1 MWSLASLLALA
12 LVADVDRS
20 VWTPALPSA
29 PLQDSDRP
37 RAAGTQEILYVN
49 FDGGVLLG
57 GCGNQAHYNCS
68 TLADLF
74 DGYVG
79 PFTGNETQRISILQ
93 ATRKAVEDFGVRVT
107 VARPSDDVDYTM
119 VMYGNLGSQ
128 DFAGIAPY
136 IDCEDVH
143 ANDTSFC
150 AAFDTSNTGSTVI
163 LQEAAHTWGL
173 EHVDAE
179 FDVLNPFKSSGLHQ
193 SFTDEC
199 HRIVSNTDLQP
210 TPGACNQ
217 VHVRFCDTGFQNSY
231 QEMKYLF
238 GEPVPDTTAPQLE
251 ITSPIDGESYVLPI
265 TVPLLGRITDDLDP
279 QFYHIEI
286 FVVTAQGEQPL
297 TERDDVDL
305 DLLLENPPA
314 DDYEL
319 RVVVSDE
326 AGNRGESRVSFTILA
341 EGSELPS
348 DDENEIIDD
357 GGESCGIGSPRGPWS
372 LGLALLVA
380 GRRRRRGSEAERGR

>member
-1 MWSLASLLALA
+1 MWSLASVLALA
-12 LVADVDRS
+12 LFGDGDRS

-29 PLQDSDRP
+29 PLTAGLRP
-37 RAAGTQEILYVN
+37 RAVGTEEILYVN
-49 FDGGVLLG
+49 FDGGVLLA
-57 GCGNQAHYNCS
+57 GCGNEAHYNCS
-68 TLADLF
+68 TLADVF
-74 DGYVG
+74 DGYIG
-79 PFTGNETQRISILQ
+79 PFTGNDNQRISILQ
-93 ATRKAVEDFGVRVT
+93 ATRKTLADFGVRVT
-107 VARPSDDVDYTM
+107 VARPPADVDYTM
-119 VMYGNLGSQ
+119 VMYGDLGPQ
-128 DFAGIAPY
+128 DFAGVAPY

-179 FDVLNPFKSSGLHQ
+179 FDVLNPFKSSGIRQ

-210 TPGACNQ
+210 TAGSCNQ
-217 VHVRFCDTGFQNSY
+217 VHTRFCETGYQNSY

-238 GEPVPDTTAPQLE
+238 GDAVPDITAPELV
-251 ITSPIDGESYVLPI
+251 ITSPVEGESYVLPI
-265 TVPLLGRITDDLDP
+265 TVPLLGEITDDLDP

-286 FVVTAQGEQPL
+286 SVITDDGELPL
-297 TERDDVDL
+297 MERDDVNL

-319 RVVVSDE
+319 RVVIADE
-326 AGNRGESRVSFTILA
+326 AGNRDEARVSFTILP
-341 EGSELPS
+341 EGSELPA
-348 DDENEIIDD
+348 DDEDEIIED
-357 GGESCGIGSPRGPWS
+357 GGEECGI
-372 LGLALLVA
+372 A
-380 GRRRRRGSEAERGR
+380 GRRGALPLLLVGLLTRRRRAGRATGRR